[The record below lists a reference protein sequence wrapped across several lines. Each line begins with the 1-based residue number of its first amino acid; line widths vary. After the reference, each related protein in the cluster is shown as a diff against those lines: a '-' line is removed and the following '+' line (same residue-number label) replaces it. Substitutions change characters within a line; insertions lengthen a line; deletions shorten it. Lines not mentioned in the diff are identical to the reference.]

1 MFLGMQGD
9 YICTVSEDRTEIENI
24 QEIAGITE
32 IRETNEPVQRINGLF
47 IVGTENIINALKQMR
62 ADAYLAEVD
71 PITAHIQRLRDEEPE
86 SEKITELLA
95 ERSAK
100 VAEIKERYP
109 YPEQEQPKE

>member
-1 MFLGMQGD
+1 MFLGMQGE
-9 YICTVSEDRTEIENI
+9 YICTVSKDREEIENI
-24 QEIAGITE
+24 KDVAGITE

-71 PITAHIQRLRDEEPE
+71 PITAHIQRLRDDDPE
-86 SEKITELLA
+86 SEEITELIT
-95 ERSAK
+95 ERSEK

-109 YPEQEQPKE
+109 YPVDPNNN